1 MNSRFKLIVIT
12 SSTCLVVMLLWGTVV
27 GRSAS
32 PDETYRHLGVYT
44 EVLSKIKSD
53 YVEEPDIRN
62 VTMGAVNGLL
72 ESLDPYSSYLNAE
85 QYKQMYERS
94 VKDSDK
100 RTAVSI
106 AARCSTPVMPEGTQT
121 TTRGLARK
129 RRECTFWMK

>member
-1 MNSRFKLIVIT
+1 MNSRFKFAVIT
-12 SSTCLVVMLLWGTVV
+12 FSTCLVVMLLWGTVV

-72 ESLDPYSSYLNAE
+72 ESLDPYASYLNAE
-85 QYKQMYERS
+85 QYKQYLKTKDQKLAAGHDSGILGCESGLEHGRFHRDCQRS
-94 VKDSDK
+94 FH
-100 RTAVSI
+100 A
-106 AARCSTPVMPEGTQT
+106 
-121 TTRGLARK
+121 
-129 RRECTFWMK
+129 